1 MQHND
6 IILKFLADSY
16 YAYIVLN
23 YLIAS
28 VPGTLPI
35 HPNAMTRQQHHI
47 ARYGKFF
54 LLTGICL
61 FLFAVMFYIRAR
73 MERNLQIF
81 HQINLDL
88 ANYQKAG
95 QLLRQGSDILTDAA
109 REYTITMNRSNR
121 DEYFQEANTDKHREQ
136 GLEILDRLPGGE
148 EVKKNLEIAME
159 YSMELMDL
167 EYHAMRLIAKEEEL
181 ASPDCPEPI
190 ATYDLPL
197 KESQASEAE
206 RQSKAQALLFGKEY
220 KNDKTRINFFIDR
233 SFTQAT
239 DALAKRFTDTV
250 ESQKRLYI
258 LLGFDMLVLLL
269 VILILLYFLHAQRT
283 RANVLLRKL
292 LDNMPALFYVKNA
305 RTETYIDANAAF
317 LQFAGK
323 RTMEEILGQT
333 DQAIFDQHT
342 AKNLTDNDAKT
353 LISRGPI
360 TLQDTLTDVAGRQ
373 HRFRITQFVVD
384 DSSGIRCVIGMATD
398 ITASEE
404 VSANAEAI
412 AKLLYCLQDDVT
424 EVAPSQLLEIIRTR
438 TDSDYA
444 LLVRYDQE
452 GRCIIE
458 KGCSIDR
465 QHAPLNQPVSCLTS
479 DIPQILREIQRQR
492 CYSFSEED
500 LSVLRAACVKYGQG
514 KTALPKCATMIA
526 FPIFVHHELWGN
538 LTLAFSVP
546 HDTNKYEREFVQEC
560 CEVLALS
567 VERQINYQRLQA
579 ALQAANGAK

>member
-1 MQHND
+1 
-6 IILKFLADSY
+6 
-16 YAYIVLN
+16 
-23 YLIAS
+23 
-28 VPGTLPI
+28 
-35 HPNAMTRQQHHI
+35 MTRQQHHI

-239 DALAKRFTDTV
+239 DALAKRFTD
-250 ESQKRLYI
+250 KR
-258 LLGFDMLVLLL
+258 
-269 VILILLYFLHAQRT
+269 
-283 RANVLLRKL
+283 RK
-292 LDNMPALFYVKNA
+292 N
-305 RTETYIDANAAF
+305 
-317 LQFAGK
+317 
-323 RTMEEILGQT
+323 
-333 DQAIFDQHT
+333 
-342 AKNLTDNDAKT
+342 
-353 LISRGPI
+353 
-360 TLQDTLTDVAGRQ
+360 
-373 HRFRITQFVVD
+373 
-384 DSSGIRCVIGMATD
+384 C
-398 ITASEE
+398 
-404 VSANAEAI
+404 
-412 AKLLYCLQDDVT
+412 
-424 EVAPSQLLEIIRTR
+424 
-438 TDSDYA
+438 
-444 LLVRYDQE
+444 
-452 GRCIIE
+452 
-458 KGCSIDR
+458 
-465 QHAPLNQPVSCLTS
+465 
-479 DIPQILREIQRQR
+479 
-492 CYSFSEED
+492 
-500 LSVLRAACVKYGQG
+500 
-514 KTALPKCATMIA
+514 
-526 FPIFVHHELWGN
+526 
-538 LTLAFSVP
+538 
-546 HDTNKYEREFVQEC
+546 
-560 CEVLALS
+560 
-567 VERQINYQRLQA
+567 
-579 ALQAANGAK
+579 